1 MAKIL
6 VVDDS
11 RFQRNVLQRL
21 LTDNGHEAILA
32 ENGADAF
39 EKLEEHPDMVL
50 CDLVMPV
57 LDGFGF
63 LEKLSGS
70 DLRVPTIIV
79 SADIQDSARERC
91 MGLGAAMF
99 LNKPV
104 NEDTLL
110 EHMGALLSEG
120 KD

>member
-11 RFQRNVLQRL
+11 RFQRNIIRGL
-21 LTDNGHEAILA
+21 LEDNGHETILA
-32 ENGADAF
+32 ENGAMALDMLG
-39 EKLEEHPDMVL
+39 EQPDMVL

-57 LDGFGF
+57 LDGFQF
-63 LEKLSGS
+63 LEKMLERE
-70 DLRVPTIIV
+70 DKVPTIV
-79 SADIQDSARERC
+79 LTADIQDSARTRC
-91 MGLGAAMF
+91 EDLGAAHF

-104 NEDTLL
+104 NESMLIEQMAIVL
-110 EHMGALLSEG
+110 GEG